1 MESRSSHSLA
11 RLGEYELVRRIATGG
26 MAEVYEARRPGPRG
40 FAKRVALKR
49 ILPQLA
55 MDDRLVRMFCAEARV
70 HAALTHPNLV
80 SVLDFG
86 EAAGELYL
94 VLEYVDGVALS
105 EVLRSVAAR
114 KRAVELAPA
123 LHIARE
129 VAAGLAY
136 AHQYR
141 DDDDAPLGVVHRDVA
156 PNNVL
161 LGRAGEV
168 KLTDFGIVHS
178 AWSDVRT
185 APGELR
191 GKVGYVSPEQARGQR
206 VEARSDL
213 FSLGVVLAEMLLGAP
228 LIPGSTELE
237 ILKNLQSRSWESLAG
252 LSAATPPAVLSLLQR
267 LLAKSPRNRPPR
279 AQLVVE
285 ELDRIT
291 SSLGLRMSA
300 HSLSLWLADS
310 GIVRLESNV
319 RVTPSHASPGC
330 DGSHRAPEAPPAPR
344 EELSTLVDEDA
355 LKPVVVALPAPSW
368 PEDGPLRSRAPGP
381 TPTLR
386 YRLRRPG
393 GQVLGPLSLSSVLS
407 LLATARAGLDSE
419 LAREDGPFLKLSRA
433 FELTRLASRPLYRF
447 FEPIA
452 VLANERYPVERAS
465 LAAHV
470 LRLALLSRTGL
481 LVFRQGAEQRRVYF
495 EGGVPTA
502 MASTDPSELLGAQLL
517 HTGTVAEADLERV
530 LESGYR
536 SGCQL
541 GESLVRAGLI
551 SNEQL
556 GCAIDEQR
564 VRRLTALLGADGGDL
579 FFVEGASSGEQ
590 SLAISQPPLGPIVT
604 ALRSAYPESEL
615 LALLGGLD
623 RTALSPSPSCVA
635 VRSALSLSA
644 EEAYA
649 FDLCVRG
656 VKIGLVLREA
666 RARGQGALRAAA
678 FAIFVGLSAGA
689 FAARSE

>member
-1 MESRSSHSLA
+1 
-11 RLGEYELVRRIATGG
+11 
-26 MAEVYEARRPGPRG
+26 VYEARRPGPRG

-55 MDDRLVRMFCAEARV
+55 MDQRLVRMFCAEARV
-70 HAALTHPNLV
+70 HAALAHPNLV

-105 EVLRSVAAR
+105 EVLRAVAAR
-114 KRAVELAPA
+114 KRAVELGPA

-156 PNNVL
+156 PNNIL

-178 AWSDVRT
+178 SWSEVRT

-191 GKVGYVSPEQARGQR
+191 GKLGYISPEQAHGQP
-206 VEARSDL
+206 VDARTDL

-228 LIPGSTELE
+228 LIPGDSELE
-237 ILKNLQSRSWESLAG
+237 ILKNLQGRGWESLSG
-252 LSAATPPAVLSLLQR
+252 LVAKVPPPVLQLLQR
-267 LLAKSPRNRPPR
+267 LLAKSPRNRPTSA
-279 AQLVVE
+279 AQVVE
-285 ELDRIT
+285 ELDKLATAYGVRT
-291 SSLGLRMSA
+291 SA
-300 HSLSLWLADS
+300 HGLSLWLADL
-310 GIVRLESNV
+310 GIVRIDSNV
-319 RVTPSHASPGC
+319 RVTPSRDDSPYQ
-330 DGSHRAPEAPPAPR
+330 APPAPAPR
-344 EELSTLVDEDA
+344 DELATIVDDDA
-355 LKPVVVALPAPSW
+355 LKPIVISLPAPLGDEL
-368 PEDGPLRSRAPGP
+368 PTLNRPAANG

-393 GQVLGPLSLSSVLS
+393 GQVIGPLSLASVLS

-433 FELTRLASRPLYRF
+433 FELTRLAARPLYRF
-447 FEPIA
+447 FDPIA
-452 VLANERYPVERAS
+452 LLATERHPVERGS
-465 LAAHV
+465 LAAHL
-470 LRLALLSRTGL
+470 LRLATLRRTGL
-481 LVFRQGAEQRRVYF
+481 LVYRLGAEQRRIYF
-495 EGGVPTA
+495 EDGMPAA
-502 MASTDPSELLGAQLL
+502 MASTEPRELLGAQLT
-517 HTGTVAEADLERV
+517 HAGAVSEADLERV

-536 SGCQL
+536 SGCSL

-551 SNEQL
+551 SNERL
-556 GCAIDEQR
+556 SRSLTEQR
-564 VRRLTALLGADGGDL
+564 VRRLTAVCRAGAGEL
-579 FFVEGASSGEQ
+579 FFVDGARSGEP
-590 SLAISQPPLGPIVT
+590 AGVASQKPLGLLIE
-604 ALRSAYPESEL
+604 ALRAAYPEDEL

-623 RTALSPSPSCVA
+623 RTALSPSAACI
-635 VRSALSLSA
+635 ALRGALCLSSD
-644 EEAYA
+644 EAYA
-649 FDLCVRG
+649 FDLCLRG

-666 RARGQGALRAAA
+666 RARGQGALRAAL

-689 FAARSE
+689 FVARGE